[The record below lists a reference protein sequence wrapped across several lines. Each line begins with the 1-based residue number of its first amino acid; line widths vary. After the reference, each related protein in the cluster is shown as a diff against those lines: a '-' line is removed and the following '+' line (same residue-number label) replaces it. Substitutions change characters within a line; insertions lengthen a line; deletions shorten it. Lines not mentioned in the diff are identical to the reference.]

1 MNKQDMSVETLV
13 SDIER
18 GALRRL
24 GYVQIEECVERMSYF
39 ISARTHHLTG
49 GGVWVDWESN
59 SSEFPTLRQLL
70 CIKH

>member
-18 GALRRL
+18 AALRRL
-24 GYVQIEECVERMSYF
+24 GYAQIEECVERMSYF
-39 ISARTHHLTG
+39 NSARTHHLTG
-49 GGVWVDWESN
+49 GRFWVEFASN

-70 CIKH
+70 CTKH